1 MNKLNFTGMTD
12 TARQIENLALL
23 LRTAAESGQLYN
35 MGEDVTE
42 DTAAMKQEIARELG
56 MMIQQAQDA
65 ARDIPTA

>member
-42 DTAAMKQEIARELG
+42 AVKEALR
-56 MMIQQAQDA
+56 
-65 ARDIPTA
+65 